1 MTRGSRSRE
10 PTSPDRPL
18 RVLVLD
24 HTGALGGAE
33 LALVR
38 MCEALGPGVDVRVL
52 LFADGP
58 LRVRLTSL
66 GVRVEVLALDPDLNE
81 MDRATVGRPTLA
93 HARSVVRLLAF
104 EVRLARKVR
113 DLRPDVVHTTSLKAD
128 LLGIVPARAARRPL
142 VWHVHDRISDDYLAR
157 HLVTAVRML
166 SRLADAV
173 VVNSR
178 ATAATL
184 PGPVTIVYPGFTQN
198 QVRSAAVHRAPRPPV
213 IGLIGRYAPTKG
225 QLELVRAAAT
235 VLERHPE
242 VRFRFVGAPFFGAEG
257 YVERVRAEARRLG
270 VDEALTWTG
279 FAEDPR
285 AEIDGLTV
293 LVHASPVPEPFGQV
307 VVEAMVRG
315 VPVVATAAGG
325 VPEILDPDSPATKAL
340 PAPGAV
346 HESDLGLLVGPGDVA
361 GLAAAVLAVLDD
373 PLAARRRALR
383 AHLSATERFSVAST
397 ARALTDVWRRAA
409 SGGR

>member
-1 MTRGSRSRE
+1 VTRGRRSDV
-10 PTSPDRPL
+10 PGTPARPL

-38 MCEALGPGVDVRVL
+38 TCEALGPDVDVRVL

-58 LRVRLTSL
+58 LRDRLESL
-66 GVRVEVLALDPDLNE
+66 GVRVEVLPLDPDLNE
-81 MDRATVGRPTLA
+81 LDRATVARAAPA
-93 HARSVVRLLAF
+93 HAKSVARLLAF
-104 EVRLARKVR
+104 EVRLARRVR
-113 DLRPDVVHTTSLKAD
+113 ELRPDVVHTTSLKAD
-128 LLGIVPARAARRPL
+128 LLGIVPARVARRPL
-142 VWHVHDRISDDYLAR
+142 VWHVHDRISEDYLAR
-157 HLVTAVRML
+157 HLVTAVRAL

-184 PGPVTIVYPGFTQN
+184 PGPVTIAYPGFTPDQ
-198 QVRSAAVHRAPRPPV
+198 ATGEAVHRAPRPPV
-213 IGLIGRYAPTKG
+213 VGLVGRYAPTKG

-242 VRFRFVGAPFFGAEG
+242 ARFRFVGAPFFGAEG
-257 YVERVRAEARRLG
+257 YVESVCAEARRLG
-270 VDEALTWTG
+270 VDEAVTWTG

-325 VPEILDPDSPATKAL
+325 VPEILDPDGAVTDV
-340 PAPGAV
+340 PAPGTV
-346 HESDLGLLVGPGDVA
+346 HESDLGLLVAPGDVA
-361 GLAAAVLAVLDD
+361 GLAAAVVAVLDD
-373 PLAARRRALR
+373 PVAAGRRADR
-383 AHLSATERFSVAST
+383 AHLSATTRFSVAST
-397 ARALTDVWRRAA
+397 AGTLSDVWERVTAGVR
-409 SGGR
+409 